1 MVLPLTI
8 QVHNGHHNGGNDH
21 KHKDDDDDWSMDTS
35 KEAVKARLEDLTDT
49 ANALALNDDLEKTP
63 QERLD
68 LFFKFVDVSYCLTRC
83 RQ

>member
-1 MVLPLTI
+1 
-8 QVHNGHHNGGNDH
+8 
-21 KHKDDDDDWSMDTS
+21 MDTS